1 MTTTRLTVTGMHCA
15 SCKALIE
22 DVCMEIAGVKSC
34 SVDVAKGEAI
44 IEHDESV
51 GPSLLAR
58 EIEGLGV
65 YRIAL

>member
-1 MTTTRLTVTGMHCA
+1 MTTTKLTITGMHCA

-34 SVDVAKGEAI
+34 SVDVAKGEAT

-51 GPSLLAR
+51 GTSLFAR
-58 EIEGLGV
+58 EIEGLGD
-65 YRIAL
+65 YRITL